1 MPERIVE
8 VEWEDTTG
16 AHGWHDE
23 LPTESAPIHSVGIVA
38 QDKEA
43 GMVIYQSYDGQKE
56 SRLER
61 VARYGNS
68 LFIPRSAIR
77 KVTELSRKR

>member
-1 MPERIVE
+1 MPDRIVV
-8 VEWEDTTG
+8 VEWEDTVG

-23 LPTESAPIHSVGIVA
+23 LPTESAPVHSVGIVG
-38 QDKEA
+38 QDDES
-43 GMVIYQSYDGQKE
+43 GLVIYQSYDGQKE

-68 LFIPRSAIR
+68 LFIPRPAIR
-77 KVTELSRKR
+77 KVTELARKR